1 MRILCLLFLFL
12 CFSGFNQTGADDFFD
27 DLVLEEAVIK
37 TEEQPSENI
46 MAVTSREMNVL
57 VTLAL
62 LESDPNCEYGP
73 LDVLHVV
80 FNRIKSP
87 LFPGTVEKIAFQS
100 GAFQPFF
107 ALNGRANAALRN
119 QTFSSR
125 EKAAAFAAKKRKG
138 LTKAAALQKMTEI
151 EEALKD
157 QQKMLDSRDFVGGR
171 SFFLG
176 ATQSFRPE
184 FGDVRRKKGSNH
196 FKYGILS
203 ADRKLHKPYC
213 EQLIE
218 SAPLKV
224 VTK

>member
-1 MRILCLLFLFL
+1 M
-12 CFSGFNQTGADDFFD
+12 Q
-27 DLVLEEAVIK
+27 
-37 TEEQPSENI
+37 
-46 MAVTSREMNVL
+46 VTSREMNVL

-62 LESDPNCEYGP
+62 LESAPNCEYGP

-80 FNRIKSP
+80 FNRINNP
-87 LFPGTVEKIAFQS
+87 LFPDTVEKIAFQS

-151 EEALKD
+151 EADLKD
-157 QQKMLDSRDFVGGR
+157 KQKMQGSRDFVGGR

-176 ATQSFRPE
+176 STQSFRPE

-203 ADRKLHKPYC
+203 ADRNRHKPYC

-224 VTK
+224 ITK